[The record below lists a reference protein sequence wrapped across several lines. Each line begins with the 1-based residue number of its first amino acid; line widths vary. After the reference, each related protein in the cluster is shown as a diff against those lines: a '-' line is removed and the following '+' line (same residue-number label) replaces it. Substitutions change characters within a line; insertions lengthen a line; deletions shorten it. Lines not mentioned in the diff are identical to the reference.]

1 MSEESERADQCPRPV
16 DAALGRGGRTGG
28 ETVSLGGI
36 DVEQA
41 NDGVIEAVE
50 DGESGRE
57 VIKLLGNG
65 EIYIP
70 DVALQFL
77 RSPEPRKGPTSR
89 VEH

>member
-1 MSEESERADQCPRPV
+1 MSEESERADQCPRRV
-16 DAALGRGGRTGG
+16 DTVPGRGGRTGG
-28 ETVSLGGI
+28 EAVSLGGI

-77 RSPEPRKGPTSR
+77 CSPEPRKGPTSR